1 MNDIGIDRQ
10 KLTAALIDSGLAET
24 ELCAR
29 AGVAHQT
36 VRKMLKGQM
45 VRFPSVS
52 RICKTLGVNPA
63 EILKE
68 VEGDETIPAQG

>member
-10 KLTAALIDSGLAET
+10 KLTAALIDSGMAET

-36 VRKMLKGQM
+36 FAKMLKGQM
-45 VRFPSVS
+45 VRYPSVS
-52 RICKTLGVNPA
+52 RICKTLGVSPA
-63 EILKE
+63 EILRE
-68 VEGDETIPAQG
+68 VESDETLPAQG